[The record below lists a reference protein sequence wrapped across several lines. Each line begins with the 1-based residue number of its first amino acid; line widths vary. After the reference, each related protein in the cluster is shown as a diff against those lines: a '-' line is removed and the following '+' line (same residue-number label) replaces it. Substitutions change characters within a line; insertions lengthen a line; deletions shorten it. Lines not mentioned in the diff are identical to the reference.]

1 MLFHLSISNY
11 ALIDSAEIEFDRG
24 FTVITGET
32 GAGKSIMLGAL
43 ALILGQRADTS
54 VIRDK
59 ERKCVVEA
67 GFDIADYGLE
77 ELFKTEDVDFDTKT
91 YIRREILPEGKSR
104 AFVNDTPVTLQFL
117 KNLCERLI
125 DIHSQHQNLLLGDF
139 KFQLAV
145 VDNVAANEAERAAY
159 RQEYHNYRHL
169 QKERDKLIK
178 LNEKQSSDRDYW
190 DFQVQQL
197 SEARLVDR
205 EQEELEK
212 ELEQLIHIEEI
223 RSALT
228 LADGLLS
235 SGESP
240 VNDRLYMVQTEIE
253 KIESWL
259 TGGRELAERLRSV
272 LIELR
277 DITSGL
283 SRIAAD
289 LEFDPQRL
297 SFVRDRL
304 DLIYSLQQKHKVGS
318 VGELIAI
325 LNELQDKLNALDAF
339 DEEIEKLDY
348 KIAESKSRLDKAA
361 DVLAQSRRGVFE
373 TLEKHIVSNLAEL
386 GMPNARFLV
395 DCREADDYR
404 EDGRDVIQFLF
415 SANKNGELCEIPK
428 VASGGEMS
436 RLMLCIKALLSTAKG
451 LATIIFDEID
461 TGVSGEIA
469 DRMGRIMKEMGRNIQ
484 VISITHL
491 PQIAAKGISHLK
503 VSKRDTDKLTV
514 SEIKKLNSEERVL
527 EIAGMLSGS
536 ELSEAALINAR
547 DLMS

>member
-169 QKERDKLIK
+169 QKERDKLIE

-197 SEARLVDR
+197 SEARLVDG

-259 TGGRELAERLRSV
+259 TGG
-272 LIELR
+272 
-277 DITSGL
+277 GN
-283 SRIAAD
+283 
-289 LEFDPQRL
+289 
-297 SFVRDRL
+297 
-304 DLIYSLQQKHKVGS
+304 LQKGS
-318 VGELIAI
+318 D
-325 LNELQDKLNALDAF
+325 Q
-339 DEEIEKLDY
+339 Y
-348 KIAESKSRLDKAA
+348 
-361 DVLAQSRRGVFE
+361 
-373 TLEKHIVSNLAEL
+373 
-386 GMPNARFLV
+386 
-395 DCREADDYR
+395 
-404 EDGRDVIQFLF
+404 
-415 SANKNGELCEIPK
+415 
-428 VASGGEMS
+428 
-436 RLMLCIKALLSTAKG
+436 
-451 LATIIFDEID
+451 
-461 TGVSGEIA
+461 
-469 DRMGRIMKEMGRNIQ
+469 
-484 VISITHL
+484 
-491 PQIAAKGISHLK
+491 
-503 VSKRDTDKLTV
+503 
-514 SEIKKLNSEERVL
+514 
-527 EIAGMLSGS
+527 
-536 ELSEAALINAR
+536 
-547 DLMS
+547 

>member
-1 MLFHLSISNY
+1 M
-11 ALIDSAEIEFDRG
+11 
-24 FTVITGET
+24 
-32 GAGKSIMLGAL
+32 
-43 ALILGQRADTS
+43 AD
-54 VIRDK
+54 
-59 ERKCVVEA
+59 
-67 GFDIADYGLE
+67 
-77 ELFKTEDVDFDTKT
+77 
-91 YIRREILPEGKSR
+91 
-104 AFVNDTPVTLQFL
+104 
-117 KNLCERLI
+117 
-125 DIHSQHQNLLLGDF
+125 
-139 KFQLAV
+139 
-145 VDNVAANEAERAAY
+145 
-159 RQEYHNYRHL
+159 
-169 QKERDKLIK
+169 
-178 LNEKQSSDRDYW
+178 
-190 DFQVQQL
+190 
-197 SEARLVDR
+197 
-205 EQEELEK
+205 
-212 ELEQLIHIEEI
+212 
-223 RSALT
+223 
-228 LADGLLS
+228 
-235 SGESP
+235 
-240 VNDRLYMVQTEIE
+240 
-253 KIESWL
+253 
-259 TGGRELAERLRSV
+259 GGRELAERLRSV

-304 DLIYSLQQKHKVGS
+304 DLIYSLQQKHRVGS

>member
-1 MLFHLSISNY
+1 MLFHLSINNY
-11 ALIDSAEIEFDRG
+11 ALIDSVEIEFDRG

-54 VIRDK
+54 VIRNKD
-59 ERKCVVEA
+59 RKCVVEA
-67 GFDIADYGLE
+67 GFDLADYSLE
-77 ELFKTEDVDFDTKT
+77 DFFKTEDVDYDTKT
-91 YIRREILPEGKSR
+91 YIRREVLPEGKSR

-117 KNLCERLI
+117 KTLCERLI

-145 VDNVAANEAERAAY
+145 VDNVAANDAERNVY
-159 RQEYHNYRHL
+159 RKEYHNYRQL
-169 QKERDKLIK
+169 QKDRGKLIE
-178 LNEKQSSDRDYW
+178 LNEKQRSDRDYW

-197 SEARLVDR
+197 SEARLVDG
-205 EQEELEK
+205 EQEELEQ
-212 ELEQLIHIEEI
+212 ELERLIHIEEI
-223 RSALT
+223 RSALAM
-228 LADGLLS
+228 ADGLLS
-235 SGESP
+235 TGESP

-259 TGGRELAERLRSV
+259 SGGSELAERLRSV
-272 LIELR
+272 YIELK
-277 DITSGL
+277 DITSEVG
-283 SRIAAD
+283 RIAAD

-297 SFVRDRL
+297 NFVRDRL

-318 VGELIAI
+318 VGDLIKI
-325 LNELQDKLNALDAF
+325 HTDLQSKLNSLDAF
-339 DEEIEKLDY
+339 DEEIEKLDRQ
-348 KIAESKSRLDKAA
+348 IAQSGAKLDKAA
-361 DVLAQSRRGVFE
+361 EVLGKSRRGVFE
-373 TLEKHIVSNLAEL
+373 TLTKNIEGNLAEL
-386 GMPNARFLV
+386 GMPYARFVV
-395 DCREADDYR
+395 DCREADDYC

-415 SANKNGELCEIPK
+415 SANKNSDLCEIPK

-461 TGVSGEIA
+461 TGVSGDIA
-469 DRMGRIMKEMGRNIQ
+469 DRMGRIMKEMSRNIQ

-491 PQIAAKGISHLK
+491 PQIAAKGISHFK
-503 VSKRDTDKLTV
+503 VSKRDTEKLTV
-514 SEIKKLNSEERVL
+514 SEIKKLNSEERVF

>member
-1 MLFHLSISNY
+1 
-11 ALIDSAEIEFDRG
+11 
-24 FTVITGET
+24 
-32 GAGKSIMLGAL
+32 
-43 ALILGQRADTS
+43 
-54 VIRDK
+54 
-59 ERKCVVEA
+59 
-67 GFDIADYGLE
+67 
-77 ELFKTEDVDFDTKT
+77 
-91 YIRREILPEGKSR
+91 
-104 AFVNDTPVTLQFL
+104 
-117 KNLCERLI
+117 
-125 DIHSQHQNLLLGDF
+125 
-139 KFQLAV
+139 
-145 VDNVAANEAERAAY
+145 
-159 RQEYHNYRHL
+159 QEYHNYRHL
-169 QKERDKLIK
+169 QKERDKLIE

-197 SEARLVDR
+197 SEARLVDG

-415 SANKNGELCEIPK
+415 SANKNGELCEI
-428 VASGGEMS
+428 
-436 RLMLCIKALLSTAKG
+436 
-451 LATIIFDEID
+451 
-461 TGVSGEIA
+461 
-469 DRMGRIMKEMGRNIQ
+469 
-484 VISITHL
+484 
-491 PQIAAKGISHLK
+491 
-503 VSKRDTDKLTV
+503 
-514 SEIKKLNSEERVL
+514 
-527 EIAGMLSGS
+527 
-536 ELSEAALINAR
+536 
-547 DLMS
+547 